1 MLLFVYAITRK
12 GSSIKHTTA
21 LSQSNCRNFSCSSIK
36 TMIVFRAVFTWL
48 SKGIGFGFGFTTP
61 FGWLVYLL
69 WFWFYDSQVKTALL
83 YKLRKSLHKSYKSCS
98 KIPKQLRLK
107 SPLHESQRL
116 CFEIKASK
124 VARNCP
130 PQSHLS
136 LACRTEI
143 PFCCYYLTL
152 LAGYLTNG
160 PLAGNGFGL
169 FLKQVKSSQV
179 NFYLNL
185 HRITINTN

>member
-1 MLLFVYAITRK
+1 MLLFAYATTRK

-21 LSQSNCRNFSCSSIK
+21 ISQSNCRNFSCSSIK
-36 TMIVFRAVFTWL
+36 TKL
-48 SKGIGFGFGFTTP
+48 C
-61 FGWLVYLL
+61 LL
-69 WFWFYDSQVKTALL
+69 H
-83 YKLRKSLHKSYKSCS
+83 KLRKSLHKSYKSCS

-107 SPLHESQRL
+107 SPLHESLRL
-116 CFEIKASK
+116 CFKIKASK

-160 PLAGNGFGL
+160 PLARNGFGL